1 MYESISDNTLDLVP
15 NKNYN
20 GATPAKDDKL
30 HYDVLKDPTAR
41 LTAQQD
47 GTTLAMEMVPADAVD
62 QLKGAGCTV
71 DAVQGFGVRFAMF
84 NLGKAPWDNVKVRQA
99 CLYALDTDKMLA
111 NAFSGQAEVATSY
124 LPSSFANYHK
134 ASTVYAHDVD
144 KAKKLIADSGI
155 TPGDVVLRTTDNEQV
170 KSMAT
175 QVKNDLDALGFNVSI
190 VSDTSPATYAA
201 IDAVDGSWDILLA
214 PGDPSCFGADVD
226 LLLNWWYGDNV
237 WMTKRCPWKESA
249 EWTKLHELMTKA
261 LGQSGADQQSTW
273 NECFDIIAE
282 NVPLYPVLFAKTFTA
297 SWSEKPNSNGVAL
310 KGFKGIG
317 TTGLSF
323 IDVNTVTAS

>member
-1 MYESISDNTLDLVP
+1 
-15 NKNYN
+15 
-20 GATPAKDDKL
+20 
-30 HYDVLKDPTAR
+30 
-41 LTAQQD
+41 
-47 GTTLAMEMVPADAVD
+47 
-62 QLKGAGCTV
+62 
-71 DAVQGFGVRFAMF
+71 
-84 NLGKAPWDNVKVRQA
+84 
-99 CLYALDTDKMLA
+99 
-111 NAFSGQAEVATSY
+111 
-124 LPSSFANYHK
+124 
-134 ASTVYAHDVD
+134 
-144 KAKKLIADSGI
+144 
-155 TPGDVVLRTTDNEQV
+155 
-170 KSMAT
+170 MAT

-249 EWTKLHELMTKA
+249 EWTKLHDLMTKA

-317 TTGLSF
+317 TTGLYF